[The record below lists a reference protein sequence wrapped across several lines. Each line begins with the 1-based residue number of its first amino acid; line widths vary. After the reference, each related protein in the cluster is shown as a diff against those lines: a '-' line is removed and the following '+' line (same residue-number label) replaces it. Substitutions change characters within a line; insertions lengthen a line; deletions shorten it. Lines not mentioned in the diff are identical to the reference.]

1 MGTMRMPPVVFL
13 GPSAPASD
21 ILSILPNA
29 IIRPPA
35 RRGDLYASR
44 ILRHEFFLILDGA
57 FGNVLSIS
65 PREVVDVVQDGAV
78 VVGASSMGAL
88 RAADCF
94 PAGVHG
100 AGIIFR
106 LFKARV
112 ISAEDEVAV
121 LYREDRPF
129 PALTEPLIN
138 MRIALRRA
146 TREGLLGASEAEEI
160 ISAAQSLHFTLRT
173 WPSAYQ
179 KAGRHLAGEM
189 LDFLNGIDTK
199 RSDAVLA
206 AGKVLKLLEVGRGS
220 FRPSRSPQLFGLSSD
235 GRERSPVALSGADR
249 QQIEAEFIEWL
260 CCSGRAHSRLDNEI
274 NWVNGELTVPT
285 SSVWNIL
292 SGSGE
297 LEADLMRFDIFRRA
311 VSEARRCGL
320 RPGIE
325 DLRQAERQLA
335 KAHGVGSWNE
345 LLICKGS
352 SSSYAKR
359 LGIHRTELALTK
371 CLRRTFLFVKGR
383 STKPREVL
391 LWHPK

>member
-1 MGTMRMPPVVFL
+1 MRMPPVVFL

-21 ILSILPNA
+21 ILSILPDA

-35 RRGDLYASR
+35 RRGDLYAYR
-44 ILRHEFFLILDGA
+44 ILKHQFFLVLDGA
-57 FGNVLSIS
+57 FGNVLAIS
-65 PREVVDVVQDGAV
+65 PREVIDVVQDGAV

-94 PAGVHG
+94 PAGAHG

-106 LFKARV
+106 LFKQRV

-121 LYREDRPF
+121 LYREEMPF
-129 PALTEPLIN
+129 PPLTEPLIN

-146 TREGLLGASEAEEI
+146 TRKGLVGASEAEEI
-160 ISAAQSLHFTLRT
+160 ISAAQSLHYTMRT
-173 WPSAYQ
+173 WPGAYQ
-179 KAGRHLAGEM
+179 KAGRHLPSEM
-189 LDFLNGIDTK
+189 LDLLKAIDIK
-199 RSDAVLA
+199 RADAVQA
-206 AGKVLKLLEVGRGS
+206 AIKVSKLREIEEGS
-220 FRPSRSPQLFGLSSD
+220 LRPLNSPQLFGLSSD
-235 GRERSPVALSGADR
+235 GRERVADGLSGADR
-249 QQIEAEFIEWL
+249 QQIEVEFIEWL
-260 CCSGRAHSRLDNEI
+260 FCSGRAHSRLDNEI
-274 NWVNGELTVPT
+274 DWHSGELTVPT

-292 SGSGE
+292 EGSGE
-297 LEADLMRFDIFRRA
+297 LEADLMRFNIFRRA

-335 KAHGVGSWNE
+335 NAHRVGSWNE
-345 LLICKGS
+345 LLTRKGRGS
-352 SSSYAKR
+352 SYSKR
-359 LGIHRTELALTK
+359 LSIYRTQLALTK
-371 CLRRTFLFVKGR
+371 CLRRTFLFGPGQ